1 MNKNKLENFNDK
13 ENKVEKISLE
23 ELTGSLLIEARSQL
37 NKAST
42 IKVPRNELS
51 NLGTIAALLSPSL
64 ESISASN
71 MNQSL
76 YRIKNFRMND
86 ELVSFKS
93 GGFAPYYKGGGKG
106 AMAQLEKVDF
116 PIQPIAL
123 NPISMLMAVAL
134 YSIEKDLKDI
144 SKTQRKILDVLK
156 VEKES
161 KIISNLETVMDYTQ
175 KYKYNWDKELILN
188 SYHQRVLEI
197 QNSSRSNITSY
208 RRDIESIVESIENRK
223 KTFVASNKVKSTLED
238 LENHFN
244 YYRLSLYTYS
254 LASFLEI
261 ILSQNFGEEYVADIR
276 DDIEKKSMGYRDLF
290 GDSSMAL
297 EDMGKSSID
306 TNIRK
311 GIGTAG
317 KKVGDF
323 TDNIPLVKKSSI
335 RKNIVKSKNKKIDY
349 RDQNLKTFSV
359 LSNPGTGPITRL
371 MNDIIKIY
379 NYTEDIII
387 DNNNIYLVSDK
398 IN

>member
-51 NLGTIAALLSPSL
+51 NLGTIAALLSPYL
-64 ESISASN
+64 ESISTNN
-71 MNQSL
+71 MNQPL

-86 ELVSFKS
+86 ELVSYKS

-116 PIQPIAL
+116 PIQPD
-123 NPISMLMAVAL
+123 PIIMLMAVAL
-134 YSIEKDLKDI
+134 YSFEKDLKEI
-144 SKTQRKILDVLK
+144 SKTQKEILNFLEVAK
-156 VEKES
+156 KSE
-161 KIISNLETVMDYTQ
+161 IISNLETVMDYAQ
-175 KYKYNWDKELILN
+175 KYKYNWDNESILN

-197 QNSSRSNITSY
+197 KDSSSRNILFY
-208 RRDIESIVESIENRK
+208 QDKIKSIVKRK
-223 KTFVASNKVKSTLED
+223 KTFVTSNKVKSALED
-238 LENHFN
+238 LENHFK

-261 ILSQNFGEEYVADIR
+261 ILSQNFGEEYVAYIKNN
-276 DDIEKKSMGYRDLF
+276 IEKMSKEYRDLF
-290 GDSSMAL
+290 GDSSMLL

-306 TNIRK
+306 TNIKK

-335 RKNIVKSKNKKIDY
+335 SKNIVKSKNKKIGN

-371 MNDIIKIY
+371 MDDIIKIY
-379 NYTEDIII
+379 NNTEDIII

>member
-1 MNKNKLENFNDK
+1 MNKNKMENFNDK

-71 MNQSL
+71 MNQPL
-76 YRIKNFRMND
+76 YRIKNFRIDD
-86 ELVSFKS
+86 ELVSYKS

-116 PIQPIAL
+116 PIQPIEL
-123 NPISMLMAVAL
+123 DPIIILMAVAL
-134 YSIEKDLKDI
+134 YSIEKDFKEI
-144 SKTQRKILDVLK
+144 SKTQKEILNFLEVAK
-156 VEKES
+156 KSE
-161 KIISNLETVMDYTQ
+161 IISNLESVMDYTQ
-175 KYKYNWDKELILN
+175 KYKYNLDNESILN

-197 QNSSRSNITSY
+197 KDSSSRNILFY
-208 RRDIESIVESIENRK
+208 QDKIKSIVKRK
-223 KTFVASNKVKSTLED
+223 KTFVTSNKVKSALED

-261 ILSQNFGEEYVADIR
+261 ILSQNFGEEYVAYIKNN
-276 DDIEKKSMGYRDLF
+276 IEKMSKEYRDLF

-306 TNIRK
+306 TNIKK

-323 TDNIPLVKKSSI
+323 TDNISLVKKSSM
-335 RKNIVKSKNKKIDY
+335 RKNIVKSKNKKIDN

-371 MNDIIKIY
+371 MDDIIKIY
-379 NYTEDIII
+379 NNTEDIII
-387 DNNNIYLVSDK
+387 DKNNIYLVSDK

>member
-71 MNQSL
+71 MNQPL

-86 ELVSFKS
+86 ELVSYKS

-116 PIQPIAL
+116 PIQPD
-123 NPISMLMAVAL
+123 PIIMLMAVAL
-134 YSIEKDLKDI
+134 YSFEKDLKEI
-144 SKTQRKILDVLK
+144 SKTQKEILNFLEVAK
-156 VEKES
+156 KSE
-161 KIISNLETVMDYTQ
+161 IISNLETVMDYAQ
-175 KYKYNWDKELILN
+175 KYKYNWDNESILN

-197 QNSSRSNITSY
+197 KDSSSRNILFY
-208 RRDIESIVESIENRK
+208 QDKIKSIVKRK
-223 KTFVASNKVKSTLED
+223 KSFVTSNKVKSALED
-238 LENHFN
+238 LENHFK

-261 ILSQNFGEEYVADIR
+261 ILSQNFGEEYVAYIKNN
-276 DDIEKKSMGYRDLF
+276 IEKMSKEYRDLF
-290 GDSSMAL
+290 GDSSMLL

-306 TNIRK
+306 TNIKK

-335 RKNIVKSKNKKIDY
+335 SKNIVKSKNKKIGN

-371 MNDIIKIY
+371 MDDIIKIY
-379 NYTEDIII
+379 NNTEDIII

>member
-1 MNKNKLENFNDK
+1 MNKNKMENFNDK

-71 MNQSL
+71 MNQPL
-76 YRIKNFRMND
+76 YRIKNFRIDD
-86 ELVSFKS
+86 ELVSYKS

-116 PIQPIAL
+116 PIQPIEL
-123 NPISMLMAVAL
+123 DPIIILMAVAL
-134 YSIEKDLKDI
+134 YSIEKDFKEI
-144 SKTQRKILDVLK
+144 SKTQKEILNFLEVAK
-156 VEKES
+156 KSE
-161 KIISNLETVMDYTQ
+161 IISNIESVMDYTQ
-175 KYKYNWDKELILN
+175 KYKYNLDNESILN

-197 QNSSRSNITSY
+197 KDSSSRNILFY
-208 RRDIESIVESIENRK
+208 QDKIKSIVKRK
-223 KTFVASNKVKSTLED
+223 KTFVTSNKVKSALED

-261 ILSQNFGEEYVADIR
+261 ILSQNFGEEYVAYIKNN
-276 DDIEKKSMGYRDLF
+276 IEKMSKEYRDLF

-306 TNIRK
+306 TNIKK

-323 TDNIPLVKKSSI
+323 TDNISLVKKSSM
-335 RKNIVKSKNKKIDY
+335 RKNIVKSKNKKIDN

-371 MNDIIKIY
+371 MDDIIKIY
-379 NYTEDIII
+379 NNTEDIII
-387 DNNNIYLVSDK
+387 DKNNIYLVSDK

>member
-1 MNKNKLENFNDK
+1 MNKNKMENFNDK

-64 ESISASN
+64 ESIIASN
-71 MNQSL
+71 MNQPL
-76 YRIKNFRMND
+76 YRIKNFRIDD
-86 ELVSFKS
+86 ELVSYKS

-116 PIQPIAL
+116 PIQPIEL
-123 NPISMLMAVAL
+123 DPIIILMAVAL
-134 YSIEKDLKDI
+134 YSIEKDFKEI
-144 SKTQRKILDVLK
+144 SKTQKEILNFLEVAK
-156 VEKES
+156 KSE
-161 KIISNLETVMDYTQ
+161 IISNIESVMDYTQ
-175 KYKYNWDKELILN
+175 KYKYNLDNESILN

-197 QNSSRSNITSY
+197 KDSSSRNILFY
-208 RRDIESIVESIENRK
+208 QDKIKSIVKRK
-223 KTFVASNKVKSTLED
+223 KTFVTSNKVKSALED

-261 ILSQNFGEEYVADIR
+261 ILSQNFGEEYVAYIKNN
-276 DDIEKKSMGYRDLF
+276 IEKMSKEYRDLF

-306 TNIRK
+306 TNIKK

-323 TDNIPLVKKSSI
+323 TDNISLVKKSSM
-335 RKNIVKSKNKKIDY
+335 RKNIVKSKNKKIDN

-371 MNDIIKIY
+371 MDDIIKIY
-379 NYTEDIII
+379 NNTEDIII
-387 DNNNIYLVSDK
+387 DKNNIYLVSDK